1 MERENE
7 IMEQDYRFTRHA
19 RERSAKRGIPP
30 FVADAIM
37 TYGHSHDAGDGARKY
52 SLVKESMRE
61 LRRDAGRAL
70 PWRRI
75 KPLRL
80 EYRACGGA
88 RQELDQGGAGRRL
101 LGHGA

>member
-7 IMEQDYRFTRHA
+7 IMEQDYRFTHHA

-37 TYGHSHDAGDGARKY
+37 TYGHSRDAGDGARKY

-61 LRRDAGRAL
+61 LRRDAGRAFTNTIDL
-70 PWRRI
+70 YRRRNAYVVAARGAI
-75 KPLRL
+75 VTVAFASKPFF
-80 EYRACGGA
+80 
-88 RQELDQGGAGRRL
+88 
-101 LGHGA
+101 H